1 MSCTCFIVPAD
12 ALKKLAT
19 DRRLSAAARQ
29 AASDTARLS
38 AEIGKLRDQANALA
52 ITARALAP
60 MAKTLTKTPAITVFD
75 CKHTQ
80 TLPGTAVAKP
90 GSSSDATAKRTFK
103 ETTAVARFYKQV
115 FKRNSIDGAG
125 MTMLSSIHYGV
136 KFNNAMWNGSQMLYG
151 DGDSQLFVDFTKG
164 DDVIGHELTHGVT
177 QHSLQLVYSGDAGGL
192 NESISDCF
200 GSMFRQWQAKQ
211 DVDAADWLIG
221 ADIMGPVAKGK
232 GYTCLRDMAN
242 PAAAHCLAAQPTNY
256 AKVTP
261 AMDPHYS
268 SGPPNLAFCLA
279 CKAVGGNSWDKV
291 GQVWYRA
298 LTGFGPS
305 PNLSMKDFA
314 DRTRKVAGQTYG
326 KTVRSA
332 VDKAWKQVGL

>member
-1 MSCTCFIVPAD
+1 MSCSCFIVPAD
-12 ALKKLAT
+12 ALRKLAT
-19 DRRLSAAARQ
+19 DKKLSAAVRQ
-29 AASDTARLS
+29 AASDTARIS
-38 AEIGKLRDQANALA
+38 ADIRKLRDQANALS
-52 ITARALAP
+52 ITA
-60 MAKTLTKTPAITVFD
+60 MAVAGVPKALTKTPAVTVYD

-80 TLPGTAVAKP
+80 TLPGTLVPKN
-90 GSSSDATAKRTFK
+90 SSDATAKRTFK
-103 ETTAVARFYKQV
+103 ETTLVAKFYKQV
-115 FKRNSIDGAG
+115 FKRNSIDDAG
-125 MTMLSSIHYGV
+125 MTLLSSIHYGS

-164 DDVIGHELTHGVT
+164 NDVIGHELTHGVT

-211 DVDAADWLIG
+211 DVTKADWLIG
-221 ADIMGPVAKGK
+221 SDIMGPVAKSK

-242 PAAAHCLAAQPTNY
+242 PASSHCLAPQPTNY
-256 AKVTP
+256 SKVTP
-261 AMDPHYS
+261 GMDPHYS

-279 CKAVGGNSWDKV
+279 CKNAGGYSWEKV
-291 GQVWYRA
+291 GQVWYRS

-305 PNLSMKDFA
+305 PNMSMKDFA
-314 DRTRKVAGQTYG
+314 DRTRSVAGKMYG
-326 KTVRSA
+326 ATVKKA